1 MEEEIKRW
9 TARRKAALVL
19 EIIQG
24 RTRAAEASRQHDLTP
39 AEVEDWLYQGK
50 TGFGNALKAKPE
62 DIRKQYRR
70 QLKDLQAASGETM
83 LE

>member
-39 AEVEDWLYQGK
+39 ADVEDWLDQGRP
-50 TGFGNALKAKPE
+50 GW
-62 DIRKQYRR
+62 
-70 QLKDLQAASGETM
+70 ET
-83 LE
+83 L

>member
-1 MEEEIKRW
+1 
-9 TARRKAALVL
+9 
-19 EIIQG
+19 
-24 RTRAAEASRQHDLTP
+24 
-39 AEVEDWLYQGK
+39 
-50 TGFGNALKAKPE
+50 LKAKPE